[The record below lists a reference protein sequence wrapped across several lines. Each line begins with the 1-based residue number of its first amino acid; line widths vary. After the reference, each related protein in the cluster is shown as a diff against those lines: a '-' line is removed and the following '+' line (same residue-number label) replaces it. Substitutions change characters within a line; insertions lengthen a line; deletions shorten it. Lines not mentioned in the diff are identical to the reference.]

1 MFSEI
6 LDHAVFR
13 DNGDNDDRSQIFCKN
28 PRHLFALRGRSVK
41 IPAPACPDLA
51 VLYNVIH
58 TSITMHS
65 EPFIKRQYFNWIRP
79 NSRTNRQRQS
89 RRFSVSLLAFSRA
102 HYCIK
107 DHAGNVSS
115 SFLHPISSP
124 SPSFSLFPFLIF
136 LSSAPS
142 CFPFRVF
149 YSLQQIAERIT
160 VNTELSLFILISSD
174 ICIISYSVF
183 TKIYIS
189 LFQHFGYWK
198 PIVK

>member
-1 MFSEI
+1 MFSET

-13 DNGDNDDRSQIFCKN
+13 DNGDNNDRSQIFCKN

-41 IPAPACPDLA
+41 IPAPACPDLV

-65 EPFIKRQYFNWIRP
+65 EPFIKRRYFNWIRP

-115 SFLHPISSP
+115 FLSP
-124 SPSFSLFPFLIF
+124 PNFLSLSLFLSFSLSYLPLFCPLLLSFP
-136 LSSAPS
+136 
-142 CFPFRVF
+142 R
-149 YSLQQIAERIT
+149 
-160 VNTELSLFILISSD
+160 FILS
-174 ICIISYSVF
+174 
-183 TKIYIS
+183 TNR
-189 LFQHFGYWK
+189 
-198 PIVK
+198 